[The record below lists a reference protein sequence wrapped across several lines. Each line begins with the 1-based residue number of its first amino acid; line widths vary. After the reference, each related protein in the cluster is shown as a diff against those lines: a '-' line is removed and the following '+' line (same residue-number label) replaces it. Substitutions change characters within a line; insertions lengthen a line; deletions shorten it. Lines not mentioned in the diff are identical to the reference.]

1 MENYL
6 YFLKSAQLLNN
17 IPDVKKY
24 VKPNDIL
31 QHLPYIKE
39 FGKMEFHHV
48 KLKSLELHYNDGIE
62 ICFIHKGKYHWK
74 IEDRNFVLYPGDCF
88 FTYPWQIHGSP
99 KGFIDLGVISWI
111 IISPKRFNK
120 EKGLKLGSWS
130 QIPDKNQKEV
140 SQAFLRNTRQ
150 YFSNNSVG
158 LLFEKIHS
166 EIKNHHFGYKEIINN
181 TIDEIFIQIT
191 RSISNGYN
199 NTPCKGNTC
208 VGILEQKLKNDLSYK
223 WTLSEMSEI
232 LDIGQTSLNL
242 LLKRETGFTPA
253 QFLMDMRINEA
264 KRQLQQSSQKITEIA
279 LNCGFCSLQHFSS
292 TFLRIT
298 GYKPKEFRAGNHN

>member
-6 YFLKSAQLLNN
+6 YFQKSAQLLNN

-24 VKPNDIL
+24 VKSNDIL

-62 ICFIHKGKYHWK
+62 I
-74 IEDRNFVLYPGDCF
+74 
-88 FTYPWQIHGSP
+88 
-99 KGFIDLGVISWI
+99 
-111 IISPKRFNK
+111 
-120 EKGLKLGSWS
+120 
-130 QIPDKNQKEV
+130 
-140 SQAFLRNTRQ
+140 
-150 YFSNNSVG
+150 
-158 LLFEKIHS
+158 
-166 EIKNHHFGYKEIINN
+166 
-181 TIDEIFIQIT
+181 
-191 RSISNGYN
+191 
-199 NTPCKGNTC
+199 
-208 VGILEQKLKNDLSYK
+208 
-223 WTLSEMSEI
+223 

-264 KRQLQQSSQKITEIA
+264 KKQLQQSGQKITEIA

-298 GYKPKEFRAGNHN
+298 GYKPKEFRAGDHN